1 MGSDGRPVTTFTLP
15 DLGEGLPDAEI
26 VTWHVGP
33 GDRVVAD
40 QPLVAVETDK
50 AVVEIP
56 SPRSG
61 YVERLRA
68 DEGAIVRVGQP
79 LVDFSDD
86 GPADAGTLVGR
97 LAPTPAT
104 SKGAPTAG
112 AEPRREPA
120 ATTERAT
127 GRATPAVRARAT
139 RLGVDL
145 SLVTGSGPDGTVTA
159 ADVDAAAA
167 AAPGDLDVPA
177 VTTGPLTA
185 TATEA
190 RTADIEPLRGVRRS
204 MAANMA
210 RAGGEVVRA
219 TVHDVVDIGG
229 WGPAEDPTVRLIRA
243 VGVACGAEPSLNMT
257 FHGPGVGRSANAT
270 VDLGVAVDTKDG
282 LFVPVLRNV
291 AARAPA
297 ELRTELDALMAAV
310 AARSVVTE
318 DLRGPTIT
326 LSNFGSMGGRHGVLV
341 VMPPQVAIVGAG
353 RIHDAV
359 VARDGRPE
367 VRRVLPLSLTFD
379 HRAVTGGEAA
389 RFLSHLIIDLEAP
402 S

>member
-79 LVDFSDD
+79 LVDFTDD

-104 SKGAPTAG
+104 SKGAATAG

-270 VDLGVAVDTKDG
+270 VDLGVAVDTEDG

-310 AARSVVTE
+310 AARSVATE